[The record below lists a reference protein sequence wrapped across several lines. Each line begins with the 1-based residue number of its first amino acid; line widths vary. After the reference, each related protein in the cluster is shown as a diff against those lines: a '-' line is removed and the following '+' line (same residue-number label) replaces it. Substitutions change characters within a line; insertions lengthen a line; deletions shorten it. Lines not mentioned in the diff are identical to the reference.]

1 MSFILLLRQS
11 WAFCSSY
18 LTVVSISSIW
28 VSISSISI
36 SKSIVSISSIKKSRI
51 GFSLPL
57 HKRVSDK
64 GAGSDSEGASIGV
77 LLHVESRG
85 RDKSGNF
92 MDSSHE
98 VTIVSSLSLVSSNSN
113 RDWEVGGSD
122 FSLELK
128 GLDSIGERKMGSIG
142 VSYDTS
148 IGETTVHNS
157 SGSIWVSIDTSI
169 AMEASIASIEEGG
182 VSLRGSMGSNCQQYT
197 GKYLHCSSV
206 AWLLLTPPS
215 SMLAMLASMA
225 MLVSMDTHMLL
236 PLLSLLL
243 LWYLVTLSQLL
254 LEDTKLLLDPTE
266 TLLDPSMRFP
276 DLSLPLLF
284 RSKSQAEM

>member
-11 WAFCSSY
+11 WAFCTSY
-18 LTVVSISSIW
+18 LTVVSKSSIW
-28 VSISSISI
+28 VSMISI
-36 SKSIVSISSIKKSRI
+36 SKSVSSVSSIKKCGI

-64 GAGSDSEGASIGV
+64 GAGSDSEGSSIGV

-98 VTIVSSLSLVSSNSN
+98 LTIVSSLSLVSSNSN

-142 VSYDTS
+142 VSKDTS
-148 IGETTVHNS
+148 IGETTVHKSRVSLSGSLANVGNNGGVDKSTS
-157 SGSIWVSIDTSI
+157 SGAKGHIS
-169 AMEASIASIEEGG
+169 A
-182 VSLRGSMGSNCQQYT
+182 R
-197 GKYLHCSSV
+197 
-206 AWLLLTPPS
+206 
-215 SMLAMLASMA
+215 
-225 MLVSMDTHMLL
+225 
-236 PLLSLLL
+236 LLL
-243 LWYLVTLSQLL
+243 LNSKGRDESGNLMDGSSKVSIGSSNSFVSSNSNWDRVTSYH
-254 LEDTKLLLDPTE
+254 
-266 TLLDPSMRFP
+266 
-276 DLSLPLLF
+276 
-284 RSKSQAEM
+284 RSS

>member
-28 VSISSISI
+28 VSMVSSISKSMVSISI

-64 GAGSDSEGASIGV
+64 GAGSDSEGSSIGV

-113 RDWEVGGSD
+113 GDWEVGGSD
-122 FSLELK
+122 FSLQLK

-142 VSYDTS
+142 ASIDTS
-148 IGETTVHNS
+148 MSKGETTVHESRVSLSSSLANVGNNRGVDKSTS
-157 SGSIWVSIDTSI
+157 SG
-169 AMEASIASIEEGG
+169 A
-182 VSLRGSMGSNCQQYT
+182 
-197 GKYLHCSSV
+197 
-206 AWLLLTPPS
+206 
-215 SMLAMLASMA
+215 
-225 MLVSMDTHMLL
+225 
-236 PLLSLLL
+236 
-243 LWYLVTLSQLL
+243 
-254 LEDTKLLLDPTE
+254 
-266 TLLDPSMRFP
+266 
-276 DLSLPLLF
+276 
-284 RSKSQAEM
+284 QAHISA

>member
-1 MSFILLLRQS
+1 M
-11 WAFCSSY
+11 
-18 LTVVSISSIW
+18 VS
-28 VSISSISI
+28 SI
-36 SKSIVSISSIKKSRI
+36 SKSIVSISSIWVSMVSSISKSIVSISISKSVMSVSSIKKCRI

-64 GAGSDSEGASIGV
+64 GTGSDSEGSSIGV

-98 VTIVSSLSLVSSNSN
+98 LTIVSSLSLVSSNSN

-148 IGETTVHNS
+148 IGETTVHKS
-157 SGSIWVSIDTSI
+157 R
-169 AMEASIASIEEGG
+169 
-182 VSLRGSMGSNCQQYT
+182 VSL
-197 GKYLHCSSV
+197 SS
-206 AWLLLTPPS
+206 
-215 SMLAMLASMA
+215 
-225 MLVSMDTHMLL
+225 
-236 PLLSLLL
+236 SLG
-243 LWYLVTLSQLL
+243 
-254 LEDTKLLLDPTE
+254 
-266 TLLDPSMRFP
+266 
-276 DLSLPLLF
+276 
-284 RSKSQAEM
+284 

>member
-28 VSISSISI
+28 VSISSIS
-36 SKSIVSISSIKKSRI
+36 KSMVSISVSSIKKSGI
-51 GFSLPL
+51 GISLPL
-57 HKRVSDK
+57 HKRVGDK
-64 GAGSDSEGASIGV
+64 GAGSDSEGSSIGV

-98 VTIVSSLSLVSSNSN
+98 LTIVSSLSLVSSNSN

-148 IGETTVHNS
+148 IWETTVHKSRVSLSGSLANVGNNWGVDKSTSSSAKAHISARLLLLNS
-157 SGSIWVSIDTSI
+157 KGRDESGNLMDGSSKVSVGSSNSFVSSNSNWDRVTSYHRSSRDNSGGSIWVSIDTSI

-206 AWLLLTPPS
+206 A
-215 SMLAMLASMA
+215 
-225 MLVSMDTHMLL
+225 
-236 PLLSLLL
+236 
-243 LWYLVTLSQLL
+243 
-254 LEDTKLLLDPTE
+254 
-266 TLLDPSMRFP
+266 
-276 DLSLPLLF
+276 
-284 RSKSQAEM
+284 